1 MGPVL
6 LGCCFA
12 GGFARYVM
20 QFGAVQAQI
29 SQFPVGQSIKA
40 IKRFAVKVAAF
51 DAVCDASEE

>member
-1 MGPVL
+1 MQ
-6 LGCCFA
+6 LGA
-12 GGFARYVM
+12 A
-20 QFGAVQAQI
+20 QAQI